1 MSEHGAP
8 QPESSESREPT
19 IPSGQFAEVKAAYLE
34 CSGMGLVARDEYLLS
49 RYPDQPEIREM
60 VIRLLNAAE
69 KPLPYETLADD
80 LLVAHI
86 RAQNSVTQSGE
97 AQRGSRIGGYRLLE
111 RIGEGGFGVVYRAH
125 QETPVRREVA
135 LKVIKL
141 GMDTA
146 QVIARFEVERQALAL
161 MEHPCIAKVFDAG
174 STQTGRPYFVM
185 ELVRGDPITAYCDR
199 LRLSIPDRLRLF
211 KRVCEAFHHAH
222 QKGVIHRDIK
232 PSNILV
238 TESDGEAIPKIID
251 FGIAKATN
259 ARLSEKTIFTEFRQ
273 MIGTPEYMS
282 PEQAV
287 HSATSLD
294 SRSDVY
300 SLGVLLYELL
310 TGTTPFDSQRLRSA
324 AYMEMQRIIR
334 DEDPQRPSTRLNQSG
349 TIGAVA
355 GCRSIAPDKLDS
367 TLSGEL
373 DWVVM
378 RCLEKVPGRRYDS
391 AAELGREIQ
400 RYLSGSAVEAVPPSR
415 AYLLQKWFAQ
425 HRRAAI
431 VATIL
436 IFSMVIG
443 LIGTSLGFLKAQ
455 DQQRIAESEADRA
468 EWQTYVAQMQLA
480 WSALGEKPGRANEF
494 LRDAPVGQRG
504 WEWHALNSRLDLSF
518 RSVSLPWP
526 KGYSPESTGSYPA
539 THPHPDGRTV
549 FHVFTSG
556 NLLVLQRDLETGEIL
571 MFVPRRPTPT
581 DDPSLCRVQISTDG
595 AQLYIIEKRNP
606 TANITDSDTDSQS
619 LSMQIW
625 DVPDHELEC
634 VVDFETPLDAHN
646 IVYQESTN
654 RVIYSIG
661 SRIYSKLIHTDVA
674 DRRSI
679 ELPHEI
685 ASATLDSNSE
695 QLFVKDGR
703 GEASVLRTDTLSVVA
718 RLEGHT
724 NLIRGIHFSNDGGS
738 IITASLD
745 GTARI
750 WDLRSSPPNQTVIK
764 PGVPINNAW
773 LSHDGT
779 FAVTEAGILQVWDVK
794 TGQPLATLASGS
806 VVEWTSFVLENRN
819 IVGAIDTDGSLRLWH
834 MDSMSTVRL
843 KGHTGH
849 INSARFSGATG
860 YIVSAGW
867 DGWTSNEPGCI
878 RLWDAETGLQVAALG
893 EPGEVAMS
901 VDLSSD
907 GRYAA
912 CRITRGQNTGIR
924 IIDLVDGTI
933 RHIPGLY
940 EAIAIHPS
948 KPLLLTALAGS
959 FILRDLESGEE
970 LNIWKLPHK
979 IHGRLRWLPGNTE
992 LGKLVFPVLVG
1003 KAQSICLIDL
1013 ETFQTTLEID
1023 GNYTASSPDDHYLYV
1038 YSPIDNRFTI
1048 YDTDTMKQMR
1058 SGSLFGLGSGRLTIE
1073 ANGQRI
1079 AASSPDDQSV
1089 MLWDIE
1095 TLNRVAVFTGDG
1107 YVSDLSWNKDGS
1119 RMLATW
1125 DESIQIMDPFPIG
1138 KRAEMRVALKAALK
1152 SIPPRQLD
1160 PDSETLRIQV
1170 QERATQIRHLL
1181 DGLREPA
1188 LQENN
1193 GS

>member
-1 MSEHGAP
+1 LSEHGAP
-8 QPESSESREPT
+8 QPDSGAGREPV
-19 IPSGQFAEVKAAYLE
+19 IPPGQFAEVKAAFLE
-34 CSGMGLVARDEYLLS
+34 CSGMGLVERDEYLLNQ
-49 RYPDQPEIREM
+49 YPDQPEIREM

-86 RAQNSVTQSGE
+86 RAQDSVTQSGE
-97 AQRGSRIGGYRLLE
+97 AQGGSRIGGYRLLE
-111 RIGEGGFGVVYRAH
+111 RIGEGGFGVVYRAQ
-125 QETPVRREVA
+125 QETPVHREVA

-146 QVIARFEVERQALAL
+146 QVIARFEAERQALAL

-185 ELVRGDPITAYCDR
+185 ELVRGEPVTAYCDR

-211 KRVCEAFHHAH
+211 KRICDALHHAH

-259 ARLSEKTIFTEFRQ
+259 ARLSEQTIFTEFRQ

-282 PEQAV
+282 PEQAA

-334 DEDPQRPSTRLNQSG
+334 DEDPQRPSTRLSQSG

-355 GCRSIAPDKLDS
+355 GCRSITPDKLDS

-378 RCLEKVPGRRYDS
+378 RCLEKIPGRRYDS

-415 AYLLQKWFAQ
+415 AYLLHKWFAH

-436 IFSMVIG
+436 ISTMVIG
-443 LIGTSLGFLKAQ
+443 LIGTSLGYLRAQ

-480 WSALGEKPGRANEF
+480 WSAMGEKPGRADEF

-504 WEWHALNSRLDLSF
+504 WEWHALKSRLDLSF

-526 KGYSPESTGSYPA
+526 KGYSPESTGSFPA

-549 FHVFTSG
+549 FHVFSSG
-556 NLLVLQRDLETGEIL
+556 ELLVLQRDLETGEIL
-571 MFVPRRPTPT
+571 MSVPRRSTPT
-581 DDPSLCRVQISTDG
+581 DDPSLCRVQISPDG
-595 AQLYIIEKRNP
+595 AHLYIIKKYVHTTNQSGSEND
-606 TANITDSDTDSQS
+606 AQS
-619 LSMQIW
+619 LSMQVW
-625 DVPDHELEC
+625 DVPRREFQQE
-634 VVDFETPLDAHN
+634 VEFNTPIDAHD

-654 RVIYSIG
+654 RIIYSIG
-661 SRIYSKLIHTDVA
+661 SRVYSKLIHADAA
-674 DRRSI
+674 DRRSS
-679 ELPHEI
+679 ELPHDI

-718 RLEGHT
+718 HLEGHT
-724 NLIRGIHFSNDGGS
+724 NLIRGIHFSNDGDS

-750 WDLRSSPPNQTVIK
+750 WDLRSNPPNQTVIN

-779 FAVTEAGILQVWDVK
+779 FAVTEAGILQVWDAK

-806 VVEWTSFVLENRN
+806 VVEWTSFVLENKN

-843 KGHTGH
+843 NGHTGH

-878 RLWDAETGLQVAALG
+878 RIWDAETGLHVAALG

-907 GRYAA
+907 GRYAV
-912 CRITRGQNTGIR
+912 CRITRGQNTGLR
-924 IIDLVDGTI
+924 IIDLIDGTI
-933 RHIPGLY
+933 RHIPGFY
-940 EAIAIHPS
+940 EGIAIHPS

-959 FILRDLESGEE
+959 FIMRDLNSGEVRQT
-970 LNIWKLPHK
+970 WKLPHK
-979 IHGRLRWLPGNTE
+979 IHGRLRWLPGDTE
-992 LGKLVFPVLVG
+992 LGKLVCPVLVD
-1003 KAQSICLIDL
+1003 KARSICLIDL
-1013 ETFQTTLEID
+1013 ESLQTTLDID
-1023 GNYTASSPDDHYLYV
+1023 GNHTASSPDYHDLYV

-1048 YDTDTMKQMR
+1048 YDTDSMIQMR
-1058 SGSLFGLGSGRLTIE
+1058 SGSLYGLGSGRLTIE

-1079 AASSPDDQSV
+1079 AASSPDDQAV
-1089 MLWDIE
+1089 MLWDIK

-1107 YVSDLSWNKDGS
+1107 YVSGLSWSSDGT
-1119 RMLATW
+1119 RLLATW
-1125 DESIQIMDPFPIG
+1125 DESIQILDTFPIG
-1138 KRAEMRVALKAALK
+1138 KRSERRDALK
-1152 SIPPRQLD
+1152 SALKNTKPPQSVT
-1160 PDSETLRIQV
+1160 DSDALHIQA
-1170 QERATQIRHLL
+1170 QGRATQIRHLL

-1188 LQENN
+1188 VQKIID
-1193 GS
+1193 

>member
-8 QPESSESREPT
+8 QPESDESREPA
-19 IPSGQFAEVKAAYLE
+19 IPPGQFAEVKAAFLE
-34 CSGMGLVARDEYLLS
+34 CSGMGLVERDEYLLS

-86 RAQNSVTQSGE
+86 RAQDSVTQSGE
-97 AQRGSRIGGYRLLE
+97 TQGGSRIGGYRLLE
-111 RIGEGGFGVVYRAH
+111 RIGEGGFGVVYRAQ

-146 QVIARFEVERQALAL
+146 QVIARFEAERQALAL

-174 STQTGRPYFVM
+174 STHTGRPYFVM
-185 ELVRGDPITAYCDR
+185 ELVRGEPITAYCDR

-211 KRVCEAFHHAH
+211 KRVCDALHHAH

-259 ARLSEKTIFTEFRQ
+259 ARLGEKTIFTEFRQ

-324 AYMEMQRIIR
+324 AYIEMQRIIR
-334 DEDPQRPSTRLNQSG
+334 DEDPQRPSTRLSQSG

-378 RCLEKVPGRRYDS
+378 RCLEKAPGRRYDS

-415 AYLLQKWFAQ
+415 AYLLQKWLAH

-436 IFSMVIG
+436 ISSMVIG

-455 DQQRIAESEADRA
+455 DQQRIAESETDRA

-480 WSALGEKPGRANEF
+480 WSALGEKPGRADEF
-494 LRDAPVGQRG
+494 LRDAPEGQRG

-526 KGYSPESTGSYPA
+526 RGYSPESTSSYPA

-549 FHVFTSG
+549 FHVFSSG
-556 NLLVLQRDLETGEIL
+556 DLLVLQRDLESGEIL
-571 MFVPRRPTPT
+571 MSVPRPSTPT
-581 DDPSLCRVQISTDG
+581 DDPSPCRVQISTDG
-595 AQLYIIEKRNP
+595 AHLYIIKGQHH
-606 TANITDSDTDSQS
+606 TASQSGSETDAQS
-619 LSMQIW
+619 LSMQVW
-625 DVPDHELEC
+625 DVPRRELQQE
-634 VVDFETPLDAHN
+634 VEFNTPLDAHD

-654 RVIYSIG
+654 RIIYAIG
-661 SRIYSKLIHTDVA
+661 SRVYSKLIHADVA

-685 ASATLDSNSE
+685 ASATLDSNSD

-718 RLEGHT
+718 HLEGHT
-724 NLIRGIHFSNDGGS
+724 NLIRGIHFSNDGS
-738 IITASLD
+738 AIITASLD

-750 WDLRSSPPNQTVIK
+750 WDLRSNPPKQTVID
-764 PGVPINNAW
+764 PGVPLNHAW
-773 LSHDGT
+773 LSHDGA
-779 FAVTEAGILQVWDVK
+779 FAVTEAGVLQVWDAR

-806 VVEWTSFVLENRN
+806 VVGWTSFVLENKN
-819 IVGAIDTDGSLRLWH
+819 IAGAIDTDGSLRLWH
-834 MDSMSTVRL
+834 MDSMSAVRL
-843 KGHTGH
+843 NGHTGH
-849 INSARFSGATG
+849 VNSARFSGATG

-924 IIDLVDGTI
+924 IIDLIDGTI
-933 RHIPGLY
+933 QHIPGLF
-940 EAIAIHPS
+940 EAVAIHPS
-948 KPLLLTALAGS
+948 KPLLLTASAGS
-959 FILRDLESGEE
+959 INMRDLESGEV
-970 LNIWKLPHK
+970 LQTWKLPHK
-979 IHGRLRWLPGNTE
+979 IHGRLRWLPGNSE
-992 LGKLVFPVLVG
+992 LGKLVCPVQIDQEQLVCVIEVDSFNINS
-1003 KAQSICLIDL
+1003 KL
-1013 ETFQTTLEID
+1013 D
-1023 GNYTASSPDDHYLYV
+1023 GSYTATNPDEHDLYV
-1038 YSPIDNRFTI
+1038 YSPRMNRFTV
-1048 YDTDTMKQMR
+1048 YDSDSMLPKR
-1058 SGSLFGLGSGRLTIE
+1058 SGSLDGLGSGRLTIE

-1079 AASSPDDQSV
+1079 AASSPDDQAV

-1107 YVSDLSWNKDGS
+1107 YVSDLSWNNDGT
-1119 RMLATW
+1119 RLLATW
-1125 DESIQIMDPFPIG
+1125 DESIQILGTFPIG
-1138 KRAEMRVALKAALK
+1138 KRAEMRDALQAALK
-1152 SIPPRQLD
+1152 NTTRPQLSS
-1160 PDSETLRIQV
+1160 DSEALRIQV
-1170 QERATQIRHLL
+1170 QERASQIRHLL

-1188 LQENN
+1188 VQENN
-1193 GS
+1193 DS